1 MPRLWVED
9 QPQEIVITRFNGV
22 ISGLREP
29 NWNKWKGI
37 DGKIL
42 EPKNSQYR
50 AAKSIIQTLEKL
62 TYQKLGDLS
71 ELDAKADAVDNQLKG
86 GIKDDYDF

>member
-1 MPRLWVED
+1 MGL
-9 QPQEIVITRFNGV
+9 NGE
-22 ISGLREP
+22 LLEP
-29 NWNKWKGI
+29 NI
-37 DGKIL
+37 
-42 EPKNSQYR
+42 PQYR

-62 TYQKLGDLS
+62 TNQKLGDLS

>member
-1 MPRLWVED
+1 L
-9 QPQEIVITRFNGV
+9 
-22 ISGLREP
+22 EP
-29 NWNKWKGI
+29 NI
-37 DGKIL
+37 
-42 EPKNSQYR
+42 PQYR

-71 ELDAKADAVDNQLKG
+71 ELDAKADAVDSQLKG